1 MFETHVLAALSG
13 EVASFPYTTSEFD
26 GKGSTHEIKIM
37 ISSSSSSSFIKLI
50 SYNL

>member
-26 GKGSTHEIKIM
+26 GKGSIHEINDLRYHCRKY
-37 ISSSSSSSFIKLI
+37 STQERSLT
-50 SYNL
+50 